1 MKLFIANAW
10 FKGIGSFIG
19 GLIFFPIY
27 CKNSG
32 EINGGDLAVL
42 SAFCALGYMIG
53 NLLFSFSTVFSDA
66 EHEERDM
73 KKENAENTGDN
84 NQ

>member
-19 GLIFFPIY
+19 GLIYFLYFF
-27 CKNSG
+27 KNG
-32 EINGGDLAVL
+32 EKISWGDLAGL

-53 NLLFSFSTVFSDA
+53 NLLFSFSTTFSDA
-66 EHEERDM
+66 EHEGRDM
-73 KKENAENTGDN
+73 KKEKAENTSDN